1 MNNWTKHFW
10 LFAVAGAMTSSALA
24 QTLVERLRNAGNM
37 SFHLQDGQYTIKVAN
52 CTVQTFAGN
61 LGPQDP
67 IAIQF
72 EEHGSGTCLDFQI
85 SLQQMVNSIQSN
97 QMVTFRAQ
105 ILADNEIKW
114 TADENLPEN
123 CTEILIGG
131 DSYYFQ
137 INRAYGSLHF
147 QISEIACQTDSILGR
162 EVNLELQPI
171 GGDTDNNI
179 GFDGYV
185 WIDTLQTG
193 CGGNVQTGACA
204 NANALQM
211 SVHGGTCTPC
221 PENGDV
227 DNNGCVDDADLL
239 AVLFAFGSSGCNLGC
254 VDTNAD
260 GVVDDADLLIVLFN
274 FGSGC

>member
-10 LFAVAGAMTSSALA
+10 LLAIVGAMTSSALA
-24 QTLVERLRNAGNM
+24 QTLVERLRNAGSM
-37 SFHLQDGQYTIKVAN
+37 SFHLQDGMYTITVAN
-52 CTVQTFAGN
+52 CTVQAFQGN
-61 LGPQDP
+61 LGSQDP

-72 EEHGSGTCLDFQI
+72 GEHGSGTCLDFQI

-105 ILADNEIKW
+105 ILGDDEIKW

-123 CTEILIGG
+123 CTAILIGG
-131 DSYYFQ
+131 EPNYFQ

-147 QISEIACQTDSILGR
+147 QISEIACQTDELLGR
-162 EVNLELQPI
+162 QVNLLLQPV
-171 GGDTDNNI
+171 GGNEENYL

-185 WIDTLQTG
+185 WLDTINTG
-193 CGGNVQTGACA
+193 CNGDLRTGACA
-204 NANALQM
+204 KADDLLIGAL
-211 SVHGGTCTPC
+211 GGTCTPC

-254 VDTNAD
+254 VDANAD